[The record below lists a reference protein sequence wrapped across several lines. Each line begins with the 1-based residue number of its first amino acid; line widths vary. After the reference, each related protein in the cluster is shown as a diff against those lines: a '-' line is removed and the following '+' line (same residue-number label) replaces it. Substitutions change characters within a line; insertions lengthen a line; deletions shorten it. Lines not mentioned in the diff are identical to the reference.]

1 MSNEPRSEE
10 KNVSRT
16 DGGRETG
23 ILMAADAQSD
33 QPGAEGSTDHL
44 RLHLGLE

>member
-1 MSNEPRSEE
+1 MSSELRSEE

-16 DGGRETG
+16 DSGRETV
-23 ILMAADAQSD
+23 ILMVADVQSD
-33 QPGAEGSTDHL
+33 QPGAEGSTAHL